1 MGRKSIVLDIRD
13 KAQTGFVAFC
23 SLVFWGMVLMSAPAH
38 AAHPLITDDTGTQ
51 SAGRAQLEVNGEY
64 GSDRETALGV
74 ETVERAIEARVTL
87 SYGLTETIDAVLGVP
102 YLWVKA
108 AESDPAAPG
117 FTHASEKGPA
127 DASVEV
133 KWRFYE
139 NGGLSLGLKPGVTLP
154 AGNDRKGL
162 GAGKYGYSAYVIA
175 TEAMDP
181 WAFHLN
187 FGYLRNNN
195 RHDERENLCHLS
207 LAMEYRIKDPVRI
220 VANIGQER
228 SPDRTIDRKAAFALA
243 GVVYGITKDLDID
256 IGIKAGI
263 NDPETD
269 STVLA
274 GMAWRF

>member
-1 MGRKSIVLDIRD
+1 MRKTSLLMAVLLAGI
-13 KAQTGFVAFC
+13 AV
-23 SLVFWGMVLMSAPAH
+23 LVSAPPSD

-51 SAGRAQLEVNGEY
+51 GAGKAQLELNGEY

-74 ETVERAIEARVTL
+74 ETVERAIEAGVAI
-87 SYGLTETIDAVLGVP
+87 SYGLTETVDAVLGVP
-102 YLWVKA
+102 YLWVES
-108 AESDPAAPG
+108 AESDPSAPA
-117 FTHASEKGPA
+117 FIHTREKGLS

-139 NGGLSLGLKPGVTLP
+139 SGGLNLGLKPGITVPT
-154 AGNDRKGL
+154 GNDRKGL
-162 GAGKYGYSAYVIA
+162 GAGKYGYSAYFIA
-175 TEAMDP
+175 TEVSDP

-187 FGYLRNNN
+187 FGYVRNNN
-195 RHDERENLCHLS
+195 RHDERENICHLS
-207 LAMEYRIKDPVRI
+207 FATEYRIKDPIRI

-243 GVVYGITKDLDID
+243 GVIYGITKDLDID

-269 STVLA
+269 YTVLA